1 MSTSPGKLA
10 DPGDLSN
17 GERAFSILYMR
28 SVTSD
33 LTGKAAI
40 RDAALTLFAD
50 RGADAVSVRQIAAA
64 AEVSPALILHH
75 FGSKEG
81 LRQAVSDHVVELID
95 EVTMSQSPADVQAL
109 AAGDSTAVDSMVS
122 TMAAAFPPGSPVL
135 PYLRRLVMAND
146 EVSHAVV
153 KHWYDLTVAVLT
165 EWQRLGIIDP
175 GPDVPLRAAFILTA
189 DLGALLL
196 RDQMSGLVGTDLL
209 TAEGLRRWTA
219 EVVRVYGPMFAPP
232 SPERGMP

>member
-1 MSTSPGKLA
+1 
-10 DPGDLSN
+10 
-17 GERAFSILYMR
+17 MR
-28 SVTSD
+28 SVVSD

-40 RDAALTLFAD
+40 RDAALALFAE

-81 LRQAVSDHVVELID
+81 LRQAVSDHVVALID
-95 EVTMSQSPADVQAL
+95 QVTMSQSPTDVQAL
-109 AAGDSTAVDSMVS
+109 VAGDVTAADSLTA
-122 TMAAAFPPGSPVL
+122 TMAAAFPSDSPVL
-135 PYLRRLVMAND
+135 PYLRRLLLAND
-146 EVSHAVV
+146 DVSHAVV

-175 GPDVPLRAAFILTA
+175 GPDIPLRAAFMLTA

-196 RDQMSGLVGTDLL
+196 RDHMSGLVGTDLM

-219 EVVRVYGPMFAPP
+219 ESVRVYSPMFTP
-232 SPERGMP
+232 